1 MVAKSDQGHKNEG
14 HKIQLEGQKL
24 MYHVD
29 GVSRWLKGETVAPV
43 YVEIGPINACNHKC
57 IFCALDYIK
66 GKGAVI
72 DRNVMLKTLKNM
84 ADFGVKSIMF
94 AGEGEPLAYP
104 FIAEAV
110 EKAKEYGL
118 DIAITTNGVLLDK
131 KKAESILRNVSWIKF
146 SIDAGTK
153 ETYAKVHGCRPDDFD
168 KVMDNIRFAC
178 EHRKKNKLNCA
189 IGCQILLIPSNID
202 EVEKLILRVRSLG
215 VDYVVLKPYSQHPNS
230 INRLVLD
237 LKKNDSRLTELS
249 KKHST
254 PDFKVIY
261 RNISAQEVERKQC
274 DYDKCHGLN
283 FFALIDAA
291 GNIIPCNLFYEMP
304 EYYYG
309 NINRNTFEE
318 IWNSKKRK
326 DVLDKLYKKGCE
338 KCRKGCRLNFV
349 NKYLDAVKNRN
360 IEHINFI

>member
-1 MVAKSDQGHKNEG
+1 VAKMAAKFNEG
-14 HKIQLEGQKL
+14 HRIQLEGHKL

-29 GVSRWLKGETVAPV
+29 EVSRWLKGETVAPI

-57 IFCALDYIK
+57 VFCALDYIK
-66 GKGAVI
+66 SKGAMI
-72 DRNVMLKTLKNM
+72 DKKAMINTLKNM

-110 EKAKEYGL
+110 DKAKEYGL
-118 DIAITTNGVLLDK
+118 DIAITTNGVLLDE
-131 KKAESILRNVSWIKF
+131 KKAESILENISWIKF
-146 SIDAGTK
+146 SIDAGTR
-153 ETYAKVHGCRPDDFD
+153 ETYAKVHRCSPDDFD
-168 KVMDNIRFAC
+168 KVMKNIKSAC
-178 EHRKKNKLNCA
+178 EHRKKNGLKCA
-189 IGCQILLIPSNID
+189 IGCQILLIPSNIN
-202 EVEKLILRVRSLG
+202 EVEKLILKVKELG
-215 VDYVVLKPYSQHPNS
+215 VDYLVLKPYSQHPNS
-230 INRLVLD
+230 INKLVLD
-237 LKKNDSRLTELS
+237 LKKNDNDSKLTGLS

-254 PDFKVIY
+254 AHFKVIY

-283 FFALIDAA
+283 FFALVDAS
-291 GNIIPCNLFYEMP
+291 GNIIPCNLFYEKP

-318 IWNSKKRK
+318 IWNSRKRK
-326 DVLDKLYKKGCE
+326 EILEKLYGKGCE
-338 KCRKGCRLNFV
+338 NCRKGCRLNFV